1 MLNSSVENES
11 LYDLVLIKAYFWV
24 LLEIFEDLRGRDL
37 GYWNVVCLF
46 FFFFKIQEVYMC
58 GLMKITLVIYINNQ
72 KGQ

>member
-46 FFFFKIQEVYMC
+46 FFFF
-58 GLMKITLVIYINNQ
+58 
-72 KGQ
+72 